1 MSDSAAERFDDV
13 GECVEAAMRR
23 VGSRIV
29 LAIPLGMGKPN
40 AFVNELYRRVARD
53 PAIDLTIVTALSLNR
68 PAGRTDLDKRLI
80 GPMAERI
87 WGDYPDLEYLKAA
100 REKRLPA
107 NIRVREFYFQAG
119 AWLNVA
125 SAQQEYMS
133 SNYSH
138 VVRDVI
144 DMGVNMLAQS
154 ISVRGI
160 GPREQFSLSGNP
172 DLSLD
177 LLDYFER
184 QTVQGNPVVTVGSV
198 NRQLPFMLG
207 DAALKSVRFQMIL
220 DHERYEHDPYCI
232 PNAPIGDV
240 EHALGL
246 NAACLVRDG
255 GTLQV
260 GIGELGEA
268 IVYALQLRHQRNDM
282 FRHVLGMTGISD
294 RFSAQIEQIGGL
306 GTLDRGLF
314 ANTEMFVDGFLELY
328 RSGILSRRVY
338 PHTTLQRL
346 LDDGVITEKPD
357 VEMLVALSRAGLT
370 LIGAHDFSALERCGL
385 FAAGTTHDGKY
396 TLISPAGKRLEA
408 DLMDETLR
416 GHIAAECLSRRLDG
430 GHVLHGGF
438 ILGPRAFY
446 SALRN
451 LPEAD
456 RVAFN
461 MTSVR
466 WTNELG
472 GADHDLKVAQRRHG
486 RFINTTMM
494 VTGLGAAVSDAL
506 DSGQVVSG
514 VGGQF
519 NFVSQAHALPNAHS
533 ILLVRSTRTSGGK
546 VSSNIVWNYGHITVP
561 RHMRDV
567 VVTEYGIASLR
578 GRSDRDCVAALLA
591 VTDSRFQSDLLA
603 EAKKAGKIEASYE
616 VPDIYRHNLPETI
629 SVALRPLRKEGF
641 FSKFPFGCDYTA
653 EELVLQKALVKVTAA
668 GTPLSAAISTLLP
681 SRVSPDDAVIRP
693 YLERLGF
700 QPPRDRMEKQLQ
712 QSIANAIAE
721 VLDQS

>member
-546 VSSNIVWNYGHITVP
+546 VSSNIVWNYGHVTVP